1 MSLKLSCRNSQATQG
16 APIKQSV
23 GPKPS
28 LGTCWNQQREA
39 LRSGQSNSLR
49 RMAGLLTSK
58 GLRAQYQAAGD
69 NSLLSQTALSC
80 LLGQPPTGMAP
91 GLRKT
96 KQAASFLPP
105 TTFQAPRPPSHRYST
120 PNGKDKGKDW
130 LSELLE
136 RQGGSKCNG
145 IMESQNRPSCEGPT
159 RNMVSN

>member
-1 MSLKLSCRNSQATQG
+1 MSLKLSCRHPQSPEG
-16 APIKQSV
+16 APIKQCV

-91 GLRKT
+91 GLHKT

-159 RNMVSN
+159 RNIVSN